1 MDYRRFK
8 IIWKNLTITLMK
20 AYEMRNKFSLSKN
33 TKPEKLIRSILYKN
47 GYRFRIHVKK
57 LPGKPDIVLHK
68 HKTILNVHGCYWH
81 YHGCAHSN
89 VPKTKTQYWIE
100 RLELNKKRDFINKDK
115 LKKLGWK
122 VIDVWECTL
131 KGKNIDKTFNT
142 LERLIIA

>member
-1 MDYRRFK
+1 MS
-8 IIWKNLTITLMK
+8 N
-20 AYEMRNKFSLSKN
+20 SKN
-33 TKPEKLIRSILYKN
+33 TKPEKFIRSKLYEN

-57 LPGKPDIVLHK
+57 LPGRPDIVLHK
-68 HKTILNVHGCYWH
+68 YKTILNVHGCYWH
-81 YHGCAHSN
+81 YHGCANSN

>member
-1 MDYRRFK
+1 MKKK
-8 IIWKNLTITLMK
+8 II
-20 AYEMRNKFSLSKN
+20 SKN
-33 TKPEKLIRSILYKN
+33 TRPEKLIRSILYKN
-47 GYRFRIHVKK
+47 GFRFRIHVKK

-81 YHGCAHSN
+81 YHGCAYSN

-100 RLELNKKRDFINKDK
+100 KLELNKKRDFINKNK
-115 LKKLGWK
+115 LIKLGWK

-131 KGKNIDKTFNT
+131 KRKYINKTFNT

>member
-1 MDYRRFK
+1 MS
-8 IIWKNLTITLMK
+8 I
-20 AYEMRNKFSLSKN
+20 SKN

-57 LPGKPDIVLHK
+57 LPGRPDIVLHK
-68 HKTILNVHGCYWH
+68 YKTILNVHGCYWH
-81 YHGCAHSN
+81 YHGCAYSN

-100 RLELNKKRDFINKDK
+100 RLELNKKRDFINKNK
-115 LKKLGWK
+115 LIKLGWK

>member
-1 MDYRRFK
+1 MK
-8 IIWKNLTITLMK
+8 KKTI
-20 AYEMRNKFSLSKN
+20 SKN

-100 RLELNKKRDFINKDK
+100 RLELNKKRDFLNKSK
-115 LKKLGWK
+115 LIKLGWK

-131 KGKNIDKTFNT
+131 KRKNIDKTFNT
-142 LERLIIA
+142 LERLIIAKSNIIHKAFIINYSFLANQ

>member
-1 MDYRRFK
+1 MS
-8 IIWKNLTITLMK
+8 I
-20 AYEMRNKFSLSKN
+20 SKN
-33 TKPEKLIRSILYKN
+33 TNPEKLIRSILYKN

-81 YHGCAHSN
+81 YHGCAYSN

>member
-1 MDYRRFK
+1 
-8 IIWKNLTITLMK
+8 
-20 AYEMRNKFSLSKN
+20 MRNKFSLSKN
-33 TKPEKLIRSILYKN
+33 TKPEKLIRSKLYKN

-68 HKTILNVHGCYWH
+68 HKTILNIHGCYWH
-81 YHGCAHSN
+81 YHGCPYSN

>member
-1 MDYRRFK
+1 MTNFL
-8 IIWKNLTITLMK
+8 KNK
-20 AYEMRNKFSLSKN
+20 NKSKN
-33 TKPEKLIRSILYKN
+33 TKPEKLIRSLLYKN

-68 HKTILNVHGCYWH
+68 HKTILNVHGCHWH

-100 RLELNKKRDFINKDK
+100 RLELNKKRDFINKNK
-115 LKKLGWK
+115 LIKLGWK